1 MSETVKAVIKYV
13 LLGLS
18 AVTPVLFLV
27 GVIDLEL
34 FLGLAYVY
42 FAIAIGLAIIF
53 PVVNMIVNPTNS
65 KKTLLGL
72 GALVLF
78 FLVAFLLS
86 SSTKLPFSIP
96 NPANDAPVTLRFV
109 DTSVI
114 SLYLLAAFAVGS
126 IVYTEVRDLFR

>member
-1 MSETVKAVIKYV
+1 MSETVKAAIKYV

-53 PVVNMIVNPTNS
+53 PIVNMIVNPTNS

-72 GALVLF
+72 GALVLLF
-78 FLVAFLLS
+78 VVAFLLS
-86 SSTKLPFSIP
+86 SSAQLPFSIA

-114 SLYLLAAFAVGS
+114 SLYLLAACAVGS

>member
-53 PVVNMIVNPTNS
+53 PIVNMIVNPTNS

-72 GALVLF
+72 GALVLLF
-78 FLVAFLLS
+78 VVAFLMS
-86 SSTKLPFSIP
+86 SSAQLPFSIA

-114 SLYLLAAFAVGS
+114 SLYLLAACAVGS

>member
-53 PVVNMIVNPTNS
+53 PIVNMIVNPTNS

-72 GALVLF
+72 GALVLLF
-78 FLVAFLLS
+78 VVAFLMS
-86 SSTKLPFSIP
+86 SSAQLPFSIA

-114 SLYLLAAFAVGS
+114 SLYLLAACAVGS
-126 IVYTEVRDLFR
+126 IVYTE

>member
-1 MSETVKAVIKYV
+1 MSETVKAAIKYV

-53 PVVNMIVNPTNS
+53 PIVNMIVNPTNS

-72 GALVLF
+72 GALVLLF
-78 FLVAFLLS
+78 VVAFLMS
-86 SSTKLPFSIP
+86 SSAQLPFSIA

-114 SLYLLAAFAVGS
+114 SLYLLAACAVGS

>member
-53 PVVNMIVNPTNS
+53 PIVNMIVNPTNS

-72 GALVLF
+72 AALVLF
-78 FLVAFLLS
+78 FLVAYLMS
-86 SSTKLPFSIP
+86 SSAKLPFSIP
-96 NPANDAPVTLRFV
+96 NPANDSPGTLSFV

>member
-1 MSETVKAVIKYV
+1 MSETVKAAIKYV

-42 FAIAIGLAIIF
+42 FAVAIGLAIIF
-53 PVVNMIVNPTNS
+53 PIVNMIVNPTNS

-72 GALVLF
+72 GALVLLF
-78 FLVAFLLS
+78 VVAFLLS
-86 SSTKLPFSIP
+86 SSAQLPFSIA
-96 NPANDAPVTLRFV
+96 NPANNAPVTLRFV

-114 SLYLLAAFAVGS
+114 SLYLLAACAVGS